1 MHAALSRKLQ
11 LARASASTLA
21 VLFRSCGMVN
31 KRRLILALIRDA
43 AHEEDRQELRQA
55 LWGWL
60 ALGVIK
66 LAWKRRLWG
75 LLGNRLNAVKH
86 HGRLHAI
93 RDDDDEESQ
102 QRPRPR
108 PRPKRR

>member
-1 MHAALSRKLQ
+1 
-11 LARASASTLA
+11 
-21 VLFRSCGMVN
+21 MVN

-75 LLGNRLNAVKH
+75 LLGQRLNAVKT
-86 HGRLHAI
+86 HGRLHAL
-93 RDDDDEESQ
+93 RDDDDEES
-102 QRPRPR
+102 RPRPR
-108 PRPKRR
+108 PRRRPQGARKVGPQ

>member
-21 VLFRSCGMVN
+21 VPFRSCGMVN
-31 KRRLILALIRDA
+31 KRRLILALIRDS
-43 AHEEDRQELRQA
+43 AHEEDRQELRQQ

-75 LLGNRLNAVKH
+75 LLGRRLDAVKT
-86 HGRLHAI
+86 HGRLHAL
-93 RDDDDEESQ
+93 RDDDDEKS
-102 QRPRPR
+102 RPR